1 MPAQILEYTKE
12 YLSLGPELR
21 SEWVS
26 YLPLAG
32 IFGFLAGILSG
43 SLREFLFKYDHKR
56 FNQSGNIFIIFL
68 FDLRTEIVTFA
79 VDQLKAVKI

>member
-32 IFGFLAGILSG
+32 ILLG